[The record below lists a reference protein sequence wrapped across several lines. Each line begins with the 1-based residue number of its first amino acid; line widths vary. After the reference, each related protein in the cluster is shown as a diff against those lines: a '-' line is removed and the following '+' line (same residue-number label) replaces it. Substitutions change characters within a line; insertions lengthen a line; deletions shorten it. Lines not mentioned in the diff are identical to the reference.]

1 MTLARDALTEFFR
14 KKMGVDVSS
23 LTDDS
28 PLFSSGLVD
37 SFGMVELITFLEA
50 AAGIRI
56 DAMDV
61 AMENIDTLRSILAF
75 VEEKSP
81 R

>member
-1 MTLARDALTEFFR
+1 MTLARDALLDFFR
-14 KKMGVDVSS
+14 KKMRVDVSS

-37 SFGMVELITFLEA
+37 SFGMVELITFLES

-61 AMENIDTLRSILAF
+61 AMENIDTIRSIMAF
-75 VEEKSP
+75 IEEKSP

>member
-1 MTLARDALTEFFR
+1 MTLARDALIDFFR
-14 KKMGVDVSS
+14 KKMRVDVSS

-37 SFGMVELITFLEA
+37 SFGMVELITFLES

-61 AMENIDTLRSILAF
+61 AMENIDTIRSIMAF
-75 VEEKSP
+75 IEEKLP

>member
-1 MTLARDALTEFFR
+1 MTLTRDALTDFLG

-37 SFGMVELITFLEA
+37 SFGMVELITFLES

-61 AMENIDTLRSILAF
+61 AMENIDTIHSIMAF